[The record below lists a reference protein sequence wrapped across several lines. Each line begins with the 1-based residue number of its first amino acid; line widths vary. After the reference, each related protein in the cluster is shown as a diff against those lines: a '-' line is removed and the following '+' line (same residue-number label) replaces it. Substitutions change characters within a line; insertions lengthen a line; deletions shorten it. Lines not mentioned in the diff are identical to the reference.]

1 VNYKL
6 IGSLVM
12 PYLMIGILGTV
23 AGETYSSSPSGDDA
37 LLNTVLDVQ
46 IASSDEADANN
57 NAIQGG
63 FSFITDATGNLF
75 GWTKYI
81 YSVSTLNYSWW
92 SKCKESNDFHMGYEN
107 GTSVI
112 SGTPRI
118 ESTGECYEN
127 IDGTIEKGA
136 PLAFRLVRWIIVIMG
151 IPALVVL
158 GFKSAELFA
167 RFIQGVG
174 SSIGGLTNLV
184 RGWF

>member
-1 VNYKL
+1 
-6 IGSLVM
+6 M

-46 IASSDEADANN
+46 IASSDEADANDN
-57 NAIQGG
+57 PIQGG
-63 FSFITDATGNLF
+63 FSFITDATSNLF

-81 YSVSTLNYSWW
+81 YVLSTLDFSWW
-92 SKCKESNDFHMGYEN
+92 SGCKLSTDEHKGFEN

-112 SGTPRI
+112 TGTPRL
-118 ESTGECYEN
+118 EATGECYEN
-127 IDGTIEKGA
+127 ADGKIEKSA
-136 PLAFRLVRWIIVIMG
+136 PIAFRLVRWIIVVMG
-151 IPALVVL
+151 VPALVVL

-174 SSIGGLTNLV
+174 SSIGGLSNV
-184 RGWF
+184 VKGWF